1 MWFNIAM
8 NNHGPSE
15 YYAALTPAINYTRA
29 ALSKCGHEVTVG
41 YDQLYPDAINLYF
54 EHFLGEPV
62 AEMILGAKRAHSLR
76 LGVIATELMVGGTI
90 PYARDGIF
98 LPANVAKD
106 DNIAR
111 RMEGFRSMAA
121 GADFVWSFLE
131 RTALDYSSVARRCE
145 FFPVGHVSAVPPEL
159 RRSPKDV
166 DVVFFGARTPHRAAV
181 LDSLAALG
189 IGVTAV
195 GRGFQGEW
203 MDQSLLLSLLDR
215 ARIGLNLTLQSWDG
229 QSGGIDPRFVSCM
242 RVTEMLDRDLCVV
255 SEDIPQ
261 DNPYGPYMISA
272 PPERIA
278 ATCRDILAAGNWAEL
293 GRTRAAAFR
302 RDMDVA
308 TLCPP
313 IIERSI
319 P

>member
-15 YYAALTPAINYTRA
+15 YYAALTPSINYIRA
-29 ALSKCGHEVTVG
+29 ALSKCGHEVSVT
-41 YDQLYPDAINLYF
+41 YDHLYPDAINLYF

-62 AEMILGAKRAHSLR
+62 AEMILDARRAHSLR
-76 LGVIATELMVGGTI
+76 LGVIATELMIGGTI
-90 PYARDGIF
+90 PYARDGLF
-98 LPANVAKD
+98 LPPDVAKD
-106 DNIAR
+106 ENIAR
-111 RMEGFRSMAA
+111 RMAGFSKMAA

-131 RTALDYSSVARRCE
+131 RTAREYSKIARRCE
-145 FFPVGHVSAVPPEL
+145 FFPVGHVGAVPPEL
-159 RRSPKDV
+159 RRSPKDL

-189 IGVTAV
+189 LSVTCV

-215 ARIGLNLTLQSWDG
+215 ARIGLNLTLQSWDDRD
-229 QSGGIDPRFVSCM
+229 GGIDPRFVSCM

-255 SEDIPQ
+255 SEDIPW

-272 PPERIA
+272 PPEHIA
-278 ATCRDILAAGNWAEL
+278 ATCRDILAGNSWAEL

-302 RDMDVA
+302 RDMDVVR
-308 TLCPP
+308 LCPP